1 MGRALVRIDTDN
13 FSPKACDEL
22 NGAEKAAILL
32 LALGSDFGAPI
43 WKELDDPEIIS
54 ISVAMSRLGTIRSEL
69 VEELLTEFASVMS
82 STGALMG
89 TTVMAEKLLSQYLPE
104 DRLKAI
110 MEEVRGP
117 AGRNMWEKL
126 SNVQAHVLANY
137 LKNEYPQT
145 VSVVLSKISAEHA
158 ARVLSLL
165 PEEFAL
171 DVMQRM
177 LAMDSVQRDILE
189 KVEQT
194 LRREFI
200 SNLSQTRK
208 RDAHEQMAEIFNAF
222 DRQTETRFI
231 GALENADRN
240 AADRI
245 KMLMFTFDDLL
256 KLDRMGAQAL
266 LRKVQ
271 RDVLALAIKGAS
283 DQIREFFFSN
293 VSERMGKLLREDIE
307 GLGPVR
313 LRDVDDAQTKMIVL
327 AKEMAA
333 KGEIIIAKGGGDE
346 VLI

>member
-1 MGRALVRIDTDN
+1 MGQAVVKIEGEPFNPTSIGQL
-13 FSPKACDEL
+13 S
-22 NGAEKAAILL
+22 GSEKAAILL

-43 WKELDDPEIIS
+43 WKELDDAEIIS
-54 ISVAMSRLGTIRSEL
+54 ISVAMSRLGTVNADL
-69 VEELLTEFASVMS
+69 VEELLTEFASVLS
-82 STGALMG
+82 ASGALMG
-89 TTVMAEKLLSQYLPE
+89 TTVMAERLLSQYLPE
-104 DRLKAI
+104 DRLKSI

-117 AGRNMWEKL
+117 AGRTMWEKL

-145 VSVVLSKISAEHA
+145 VAVVLSKIAAEHA

-171 DVMQRM
+171 DVVQRM
-177 LAMDSVQRDILE
+177 LAMDSVQRDVLD

-208 RDAHEQMAEIFNAF
+208 RDAHEQMAEIFNSF

-231 GALENADRN
+231 GALEQADRD

-245 KMLMFTFDDLL
+245 KTLMFTFDDLL
-256 KLDRMGAQAL
+256 KLDRMGAQSL
-266 LRKVQ
+266 LRKVP
-271 RDVLALAIKGAS
+271 RDVVALAIKGAADNVRS
-283 DQIREFFFSN
+283 FFFGN
-293 VSERMGKLLREDIE
+293 MSERMGKLIREDIE

-313 LRDVDDAQTKMIVL
+313 LRDVDEAQTKMIL
-327 AKEMAA
+327 AAKEMAA
-333 KGEIIIAKGGGDE
+333 KGEIVIAKGGGE
-346 VLI
+346 EMLI